1 MTKESKGAARKD
13 QDVKGDV
20 VRQLAAILDDTNL
33 TEIEYEAEGLRVRVA
48 RQATAVAAAAPPQPA
63 AQAPAAVAPAAAPAA
78 TGTAGSD
85 PASHPGAVKAP
96 MVGVAYLKPDPDSPE
111 FVKQGD
117 TVSEGQTILLIEAM
131 KTFNPVRA
139 PKSGTVSQIL
149 VSDGQPIEFDQP
161 LIVIE

>member
-1 MTKESKGAARKD
+1 MTKESKGTSRSNQGVKD
-13 QDVKGDV
+13 EV
-20 VRQLAAILDDTNL
+20 VRQLATILDETNL
-33 TEIEYEAEGLRVRVA
+33 SEIEYEAEGLRVRVA
-48 RQATAVAAAAPPQPA
+48 RQTTTVSAVPAVAPVAAAPA
-63 AQAPAAVAPAAAPAA
+63 APAPVAPAAAE
-78 TGTAGSD
+78 TGGGD
-85 PASHPGAVKAP
+85 PASHPGTVKAP
-96 MVGVAYLKPDPDSPE
+96 MVGVAYLKPDPESPE

-139 PKSGTVSQIL
+139 PKAGTVSQIL